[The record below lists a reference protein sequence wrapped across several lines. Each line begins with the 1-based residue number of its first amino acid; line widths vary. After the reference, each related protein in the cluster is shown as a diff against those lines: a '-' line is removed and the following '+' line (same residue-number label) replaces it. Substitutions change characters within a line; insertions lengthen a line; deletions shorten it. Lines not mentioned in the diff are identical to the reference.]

1 MSSCNM
7 YDNVYNKPMRF
18 TWNEGKRKADI
29 KKHGID
35 FADAH
40 NVFAGPTFT
49 FGDTRFDYEE
59 QRWITMGL
67 CSFSVVVIAHT
78 EKSDEIHIISIR
90 KAEKNEQKIFFE
102 NL

>member
-1 MSSCNM
+1 
-7 YDNVYNKPMRF
+7 MRF
-18 TWNEGKRKADI
+18 TWNERKRNANI

-35 FADAH
+35 FTDVH
-40 NVFAGPTFT
+40 RVFAGPTFT
-49 FGDTRFDYEE
+49 FEDTRFDYGE

-78 EKSDEIHIISIR
+78 EKSDEIHIISMR